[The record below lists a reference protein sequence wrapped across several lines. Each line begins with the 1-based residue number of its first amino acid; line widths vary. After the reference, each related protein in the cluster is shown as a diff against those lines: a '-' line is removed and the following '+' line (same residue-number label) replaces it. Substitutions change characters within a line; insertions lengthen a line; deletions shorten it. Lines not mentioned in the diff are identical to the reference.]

1 MAGTSPGTTWGEI
14 CAGNSSE
21 VRAAEHLTIPI
32 RDQLRVDP
40 AIDDEHALRTIGD
53 PVLHGIEIGERPHNN
68 AIGAMA
74 TAAARGLVIPD
85 DLSIIGYNDIPVVSK
100 LPVPLTT
107 IREPFNLI
115 ARGAIDLLLDETP
128 NHTGEIPTIVA
139 TPTLIPRQSTAA
151 PRSR

>member
-1 MAGTSPGTTWGEI
+1 MEAGET
-14 CAGNSSE
+14 
-21 VRAAEHLTIPI
+21 AAHTLLNHP
-32 RDQLRVDP
+32 DP
-40 AIDDEHALRTIGD
+40 PTAIFAVND
-53 PVLHGIEIGERPHNN
+53 NN
-68 AIGAMA
+68 AIGVMA
-74 TAAARGLVIPD
+74 AAAARGLRIPD
-85 DLSIIGYNDIPVVSK
+85 DLSVIGYNDIPVVSK

-151 PRSR
+151 PRTVNLDRARGNV